1 LADATLSRRR
11 EARIPIKLFVNLY
24 RPDTQTFEVAS
35 TMDISNHGARVTTRA
50 SWELNESLSVR
61 SIRGNF
67 YSRARVVHCR
77 RDLTGSF
84 EVGLEMYYP
93 EGNWT
98 GASKAAAPQ

>member
-1 LADATLSRRR
+1 MADASLSRRR

-35 TMDISNHGARVTTRA
+35 TIDISNHGARVATRS
-50 SWELNESLSVR
+50 SWVLNESLSVR

-67 YSRARVVHCR
+67 YSRARVVHCQ
-77 RDLTGSF
+77 RDLTGAF
-84 EVGLEMYYP
+84 QVGLEMYYP

-98 GASKAAAPQ
+98 PPGKAGTEN